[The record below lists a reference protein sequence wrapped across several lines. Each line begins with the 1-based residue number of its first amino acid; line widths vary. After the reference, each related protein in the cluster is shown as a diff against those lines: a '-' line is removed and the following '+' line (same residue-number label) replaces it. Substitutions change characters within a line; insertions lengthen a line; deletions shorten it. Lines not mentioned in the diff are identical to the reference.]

1 MTKQACKIFAIVFS
15 IIAVLGL
22 LSFFGGIRSVNF
34 GVFVF
39 PLILAIIFF
48 ILFKKKE

>member
-1 MTKQACKIFAIVFS
+1 MSKKAYKILTIVFTV
-15 IIAVLGL
+15 IALIGL
-22 LSFFGGIRSVNF
+22 LSFFGGIKPVNI

-48 ILFKKKE
+48 YLYKRK